1 LEIQLIASPVFP
13 AMFNKTIAIV
23 TPWVGDFA
31 GGAESLARGMA
42 RELNRRGVRTIV
54 FTTCSLSPY
63 DSWWEDKHAPGVYNL
78 DGIEVRRFATEKAG
92 ALYHPIIEK
101 LQQGVKL
108 TTRDE
113 EDFFEYGIN
122 SKALLK
128 ALAEVLDRD
137 HEVLVLP
144 YIHGLTYSAIRKF
157 PGKIS
162 LIPCFHDE
170 SQFYWRA
177 TEDLL
182 RDAKQIFYNSPEEKE
197 MTIKQYGTSVGRK
210 VVEGPVTGVGI
221 ELSANDQADSP
232 PQQLPESYFV
242 YAGRKD
248 RGKNVPLLCEWFA
261 NYSEQSQNQ
270 STLVFLGGGDKS
282 IVPSAPCFQDLGF
295 VSEAVKQQ
303 VIKGSKGIINLSR
316 NESFSI
322 VIMEGWLL
330 GVPAI
335 VSAQCAVMKGHVKR
349 SNGGL
354 FAENRD
360 EFALCLKYLQDHP
373 EVSEALGAN
382 GRRYVSANFSFDS
395 VLAKYLGT
403 LSDQGRS
410 RARPHP
416 C

>member
-1 LEIQLIASPVFP
+1 
-13 AMFNKTIAIV
+13 MFDKTIVIV
-23 TPWVGDFA
+23 TPWFGSFA

-54 FTTCSLSPY
+54 FTTCSSSPY
-63 DSWWEDKHAPGVYNL
+63 DSWWEDHHAPGVYNL
-78 DGIEVRRFATEKAG
+78 DGIEARRFATDKAG
-92 ALYHPIIEK
+92 ALYHPIIKK
-101 LQQGVKL
+101 LQQGIEL
-108 TTRDE
+108 TARE
-113 EDFFEYGIN
+113 EQDFFKYGIN
-122 SKALLK
+122 SSALIT
-128 ALAEVLDRD
+128 ALAEVLNRGY
-137 HEVLVLP
+137 EVLALP
-144 YIHGLTYSAIRKF
+144 YIHGLTYSAIRQY

-177 TEDLL
+177 MEDLL

-197 MTIKQYGTSVGRK
+197 MTIRQYGRSVGRK

-221 ELSANDQADSP
+221 ELSVNDQCDSP

-242 YAGRKD
+242 YVGRKEH
-248 RGKNVPLLCEWFA
+248 GKSVPLLCEWFA
-261 NYSEQSQNQ
+261 SYAEESQSQCK
-270 STLVFLGGGDKS
+270 LVFLGGGDQS
-282 IVPSAPCFQDLGF
+282 LVPSTRYFQDLGF
-295 VSEAVKQQ
+295 VSEAAKQR

-335 VSAQCAVMKGHVKR
+335 VSAQCAVMKGHVQR

-373 EVSEALGAN
+373 EVSEALAAN

-395 VLAKYLGT
+395 VLAKYVGT
-403 LSDQGRS
+403 LSDPSRS